1 MTRCALEK
9 PWKYA
14 NVTIL
19 LSAAVFPIALLLT
32 SYMHALLAALIGCVL
47 ITILSEIIWQRA
59 YKSGILIMTE
69 ESHPELHK
77 LMVEADAEYIAGQIE
92 KL

>member
-1 MTRCALEK
+1 
-9 PWKYA
+9 
-14 NVTIL
+14 
-19 LSAAVFPIALLLT
+19 
-32 SYMHALLAALIGCVL
+32 L

-59 YKSGILIMTE
+59 YKSGMLIMTE

-77 LMVEADAEYIAGQIE
+77 LMAEADSEYIAGKSE